1 MSLSARVVRSA
12 LRTFVRHFPVTRGKH
27 RIVETLVPL
36 YASAGEDICTLPGG
50 ASIRVDPREHV
61 QRFIY
66 FFGAYER
73 ESVEWFIKALKP
85 GMTVLDIGA
94 NVGQYSLVAASQVG
108 KTGRVH
114 GFEPNPV
121 TYRRL
126 ADNIALNRYSQVTAH
141 SLALSDQAGSATLY
155 LPKDDNLGEASLQKY
170 DGETESTVITTLTAD
185 EWMESADL
193 GNPARI
199 DLIKID
205 VQGYETRAIRGAS
218 KLLARYRPLVICEF
232 EERWLRMAG
241 SSCEELKHLFNSLGY
256 TANKLVAG
264 KLVPVAASE
273 AHGFENLILVPRAA

>member
-1 MSLSARVVRSA
+1 
-12 LRTFVRHFPVTRGKH
+12 
-27 RIVETLVPL
+27 
-36 YASAGEDICTLPGG
+36 
-50 ASIRVDPREHV
+50 
-61 QRFIY
+61 
-66 FFGAYER
+66 
-73 ESVEWFIKALKP
+73 
-85 GMTVLDIGA
+85 
-94 NVGQYSLVAASQVG
+94 
-108 KTGRVH
+108 VH
-114 GFEPNPV
+114 GFEPNPA

-126 ADNIALNRYSQVTAH
+126 SDNIALNGYSQVTAH
-141 SLALSDQAGSATLY
+141 SLALSDQGGSATLY

-241 SSCEELKHLFNSLGY
+241 SSCEELKQLFNSLGY

-264 KLVPVAASE
+264 KLVPVAAAE
-273 AHGFENLILVPRAA
+273 VHGFENLILVPRNA